1 MPSNRV
7 TKKSDVHLC
16 EVVVCIYEVML
27 VVGLPGSS
35 PPFPFDTRTR
45 RSTRDTLNFALAE
58 FQDTILESTDAHL
71 QTAVPS

>member
-7 TKKSDVHLC
+7 TKISDVHLC
-16 EVVVCIYEVML
+16 VVVCISEVML

-35 PPFPFDTRTR
+35 SPFPFDTRTGW
-45 RSTRDTLNFALAE
+45 STCDTLDFAPAE
-58 FQDTILESTDAHL
+58 FQDTILEFTNAHL